1 MFGFFNKKKSASVA
15 KDRLTIAIM
24 SDRDR
29 TNGYP
34 FMDEMKAEIIEV
46 VQKYVGVKGVEIRK
60 EIDGDIEALS
70 IDIELDKNTSI

>member
-1 MFGFFNKKKSASVA
+1 MFGFFNKKDSASVA
-15 KDRLTIAIM
+15 KNRLTIAIM

-60 EIDGDIEALS
+60 EIDGDIEALA
-70 IDIELDKNTSI
+70 IDVELDRNA